1 MPLRLYRYMLLEMLR
16 VILIT
21 TLVLVTVIAFGAV
34 IKPLANESLLTASQA
49 VKYVFLAMVPM
60 LQYSIPFAA
69 GFGSTLAMHRIANDN
84 EIMAMA
90 VSGISYRVILGP
102 ILALGVVLTLV
113 MILLTQSVIPKF
125 YGLMG
130 KTLAGDVTQM
140 IAHSVEQGVP
150 FKFKNMQIFAE
161 QVKID
166 DSTSIET
173 GADERIVLRKMVAA
187 ELDPRGR
194 VVTDVT
200 AAVAIIDIYRI
211 EEDIQLKIVMNDAVS
226 WDEKSKELRGFP
238 RLEPTRA
245 LTISNPNQGETGS
258 MTFSKLLEVRD
269 KPKENYPQLKI
280 IHDRIINMY
289 GEQLMSQELSR
300 LIDEGD
306 VVIFKQIPPE
316 VKRFYMIK
324 ADRVENGVFTAD
336 EGRKVEITEVT
347 DGKPSRRYESAWA
360 RLVAYSMGAMSQTID
375 DKHFNLEMYD
385 LKVENLYPGRADD
398 VPEGVHTN
406 QRESIVLNAVTVP
419 PDAIPETGH
428 LSSLSIDELAVEI
441 SSDETISSELKAQ
454 VALMLRKRGGLE
466 NQVTSRINSRFALSL
481 TTLLLLLLG
490 SILAVLLKRSMPL
503 TVYMWAFLPALL
515 DLVLISSGSSM
526 IRSGTTWMGL
536 LILWSGNLLL
546 LLLIALAYRRLKRH

>member
-49 VKYVFLAMVPM
+49 FKYVFLAMVPM

-102 ILALGVVLTLV
+102 VLALGVVLTLI

-140 IAHSVEQGVP
+140 IAHSVEKGVP
-150 FKFKNMQIFAE
+150 FHFEDMQIFAE

-166 DSTSIET
+166 DSSVLET

-187 ELDPRGR
+187 QLNGKGR
-194 VVTDVT
+194 AVTDVT
-200 AAVAIIDIYRI
+200 AAVAIIDIYRND
-211 EEDIQLKIVMNDAVS
+211 EDVQLKIVMNDAVS
-226 WDEKSKELRGFP
+226 WDENSKELRGFP

-245 LTISNPNQGETGS
+245 LVISNPSQGETGA
-258 MTFSKLLEVRD
+258 MTYNELLAARNNPRE
-269 KPKENYPQLKI
+269 EYAQLRLV
-280 IHDRIINMY
+280 HDRIVDLH
-289 GEQLMSQELSR
+289 GEQLISQELDR
-300 LIDEGD
+300 LIEEDH
-306 VVIFKQIPPE
+306 VVEFEQIE
-316 VKRFYMIK
+316 QDRVYSIR
-324 ADRVENGVFTAD
+324 ADRVEDGVFTAD
-336 EGRKVEITEVT
+336 EGGQVVVVETTE
-347 DGKPSRRYESAWA
+347 GKPSRRFEPKRA
-360 RLVAYSMGAMSQTID
+360 RLVSQAAGPMTE
-375 DKHFNLEMYD
+375 KQFNLEMYD
-385 LKVENLYPGRADD
+385 LNVEILYPGLED
-398 VPEGVHTN
+398 VPGGVRSNT
-406 QRESIVLNAVTVP
+406 RESVVLNAI
-419 PDAIPETGH
+419 AIPADVIPNMSSFG
-428 LSSLSIDELAVEI
+428 SLSIDELVELVH
-441 SSDETISSELKAQ
+441 SQRTSSEKMNDQVELIIRKKA
-454 VALMLRKRGGLE
+454 GLL
-466 NQVTSRINSRFALSL
+466 NQITSRINSRFALSL

-526 IRSGTTWMGL
+526 IRSGTISMGL
-536 LILWSGNLLL
+536 LILWSGNLFL
-546 LLLIALAYRRLKRH
+546 LLLIVLAYRRLARH